1 MRRALGKGLE
11 ALFPESVSSP
21 NAAPQTERTVP
32 ISEIRPNRH
41 QPRQGISPEALADL
55 AESIRQNGVIQPL
68 ILRRVDDGYEL
79 IAGER
84 RWRAAREAGL
94 DRVAAV
100 VREASDAESFQL
112 ALIENVQREDLS
124 PLEEAEAYRRMVE
137 EFGLTQDQV
146 ASRVG
151 KNRATVANM
160 LRLLTLPAEVKDEIV
175 GGKLTMGHAR
185 ALLAADGA
193 RRQVALAG
201 EIVDRGLSV
210 RDVERLTS
218 VTSKKK
224 SAKTGTLDLHVR
236 ALEEELC
243 GILGTRVRLLP
254 RGRGGVMEIHY
265 HSNDALNRLVDQLRR
280 SDSQHSN
287 VL

>member
-11 ALFPESVSSP
+11 ALFPESASP
-21 NAAPQTERTVP
+21 NTAPLAERTVP

-41 QPRQGISPEALADL
+41 QPRQAISAEALADL
-55 AESIRQNGVIQPL
+55 AESIRQNGIIQPL
-68 ILRRVDDGYEL
+68 ILRRVEDGYEL

-94 DRVAAV
+94 DRVSAV
-100 VREASDAESFQL
+100 VREATDAESFQL

-124 PLEEAEAYRRMVE
+124 PLEEAEAYRRMLE
-137 EFGLTQDQV
+137 EFGLTQEQV

-151 KNRATVANM
+151 KSRATVANM
-160 LRLLTLPAEVKDEIV
+160 LRLLTLPPEVKEEIA

-193 RRQVALAG
+193 SRQVALAG
-201 EIVDRGLSV
+201 DIVDRGLSV
-210 RDVERLTS
+210 RDVERLASATS
-218 VTSKKK
+218 TKKK
-224 SAKTGTLDLHVR
+224 KAKAGTRDVHVR

-243 GILGTRVRLLP
+243 GVLGTRVRLLP

-265 HSNDALNRLVDQLRR
+265 HSNEALDRLVHQLRR

-287 VL
+287 AL

>member
-1 MRRALGKGLE
+1 
-11 ALFPESVSSP
+11 
-21 NAAPQTERTVP
+21 
-32 ISEIRPNRH
+32 
-41 QPRQGISPEALADL
+41 
-55 AESIRQNGVIQPL
+55 
-68 ILRRVDDGYEL
+68 
-79 IAGER
+79 
-84 RWRAAREAGL
+84 
-94 DRVAAV
+94 
-100 VREASDAESFQL
+100 
-112 ALIENVQREDLS
+112 
-124 PLEEAEAYRRMVE
+124 
-137 EFGLTQDQV
+137 
-146 ASRVG
+146 
-151 KNRATVANM
+151 M
-160 LRLLTLPAEVKDEIV
+160 LRLLTLPAEVKEEIV

-193 RRQVALAG
+193 GRQVALAG

-224 SAKTGTLDLHVR
+224 RAKTGTLDLHVR